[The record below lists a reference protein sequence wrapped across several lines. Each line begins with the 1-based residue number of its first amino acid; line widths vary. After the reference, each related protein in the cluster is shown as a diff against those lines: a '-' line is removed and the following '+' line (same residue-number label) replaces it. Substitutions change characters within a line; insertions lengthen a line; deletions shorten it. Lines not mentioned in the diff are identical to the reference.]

1 MMKEDLVVLASRN
14 LLGHSRFWIR
24 PQTVCTTRVSERPQS
39 VSYLPGVDMWI
50 LMIIPE
56 SGDVLDF
63 YRVGG
68 KSEECRD
75 EQVVL
80 YAEICIPRWED
91 GEEILFDVG
100 NEVFP
105 FYPGW
110 IKNTSSFLECIYR
123 FYQRRRL
130 TIETID
136 PVAFQKIYKY
146 ITHGATNDDV
156 PELEELWDFLFP
168 GMSMT
173 GFSLQMTMRGFCS
186 QDIVPYIW
194 TRNGQVYQEFIER
207 GDWIASP
214 HTVHPMIAIRS
225 RRNGSDYDIVAIWSL
240 SSRRM
245 ILVHYLYCD
254 RDDTTR
260 LRDRYRHYRY
270 AGADEKGYRIV
281 ASIDIREQ
289 VQNVVNRFVS
299 TKDLLYPVIEQ
310 SSTIPDI
317 RPRAPDHRPSVFPGV
332 ESLLSSVKDNR
343 HLARSS
349 CSAPSVFLTLRGI
362 ETLIDTDMYNWEYT
376 SSFVD
381 DIVEYEVDILYGL
394 FLDRLVK

>member
-1 MMKEDLVVLASRN
+1 
-14 LLGHSRFWIR
+14 
-24 PQTVCTTRVSERPQS
+24 
-39 VSYLPGVDMWI
+39 MWI

-56 SGDVLDF
+56 SGTVLDF

-68 KSEECRD
+68 EFKECRD

-105 FYPGW
+105 FYSGW

-146 ITHGATNDDV
+146 IIHGATNDDV
-156 PELEELWDFLFP
+156 SELEKLWDFLFP

-173 GFSLQMTMRGFCS
+173 GFSLQMTMKGFCS
-186 QDIVPYIW
+186 QDIVPYMW

-207 GDWIASP
+207 GDWITSP
-214 HTVHPMIAIRS
+214 HAVHPMIAIRS

-245 ILVHYLYCD
+245 ILVHSLYCGC
-254 RDDTTR
+254 DDTTW

-270 AGADEKGYRIV
+270 AGTDEKGCRIV
-281 ASIDIREQ
+281 APIDIREQ
-289 VQNVVNRFVS
+289 VQNVVNQFIS
-299 TKDLLYPVIEQ
+299 TKDLLNPVIEQ

-317 RPRAPDHRPSVFPGV
+317 RSRASDYCPSVCPDL
-332 ESLLSSVKDNR
+332 ESLLSSLKDNR
-343 HLARSS
+343 HLERLS
-349 CSAPSVFLTLRGI
+349 CCAPSVFLTLRGS

-381 DIVEYEVDILYGL
+381 DIVKYEVDILYGL
-394 FLDRLVK
+394 FLDKVIK